1 METPPLPKRPP
12 LGRQVLAVVFA
23 LLALSAW
30 WEVVND
36 VMGTNDS
43 PRILAGWQ
51 AIVGTIG
58 AAAAWGGWIGARWA
72 PLFAVLYGVVAGAM
86 VASLRPILDLP
97 AEAAKGLWIGGAMV
111 LVFGVVSAWWLRRSL
126 IRERARETSHIV
138 GFD

>member
-97 AEAAKGLWIGGAMV
+97 AEAAK
-111 LVFGVVSAWWLRRSL
+111 
-126 IRERARETSHIV
+126 
-138 GFD
+138 